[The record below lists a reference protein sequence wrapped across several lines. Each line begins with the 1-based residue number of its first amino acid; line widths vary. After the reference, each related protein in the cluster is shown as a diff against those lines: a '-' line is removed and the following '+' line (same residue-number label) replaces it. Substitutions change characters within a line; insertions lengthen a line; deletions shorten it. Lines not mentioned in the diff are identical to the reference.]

1 MTESTLQFQ
10 VNQLRQKNQVKALE
24 AIAVFLLA
32 LFVTAILPSLLIQY
46 VYANQQLFEQPLV
59 LELIPMVSFV
69 VATAYF
75 IYVAVT
81 NWMREAKAARMERE
95 MMGVSDNRNVADL
108 KAAMANVE
116 EKVSKPTRR
125 TKAKR
130 TTRRK

>member
-1 MTESTLQFQ
+1 MTESNIQFQ
-10 VNQLRQKNQVKALE
+10 INQLRQKNQVKALE

-59 LELIPMVSFV
+59 LELIPTVSFI
-69 VATAYF
+69 VATAFF

-81 NWMREAKAARMERE
+81 NWMREAKASKMERE
-95 MMGVSDNRNVADL
+95 LLGGSNNRNVVDL
-108 KAAMANVE
+108 KTAMAKVE
-116 EKVSKPTRR
+116 QKVSKPTRQ